1 MKKNSATKDDK
12 KVLCEHCGGMGF
24 VEAEPYKPKLKEVR
38 PMDDDYQDKRQRC
51 IAMFEAQI
59 KSDPNHVAQII
70 GAVYDLAFTSGMTKA
85 IADMRK
91 EFAHWT
97 KGLQ

>member
-1 MKKNSATKDDK
+1 MKKSSATKDDK

-24 VEAEPYKPKLKEVR
+24 VEAGPYKPKLKEVT
-38 PMDDDYQDKRQRC
+38 PKSEDYEEKRKRC
-51 IAMFEAQI
+51 ITMFKAELKGLDKDADI
-59 KSDPNHVAQII
+59 L

-97 KGLQ
+97 NSIQ